1 MEKVDTTATD
11 ILQLNAR
18 ASKSS
23 TWFLGAAILG
33 ILLCGIAYFQ
43 SHQGFF
49 VSYLTAFSFFLAIS
63 LGALFFTM
71 VQHLARAGWSTTV
84 RRTSENLGN
93 NMLVM
98 AVLFL
103 PLLLGLSHL
112 FQWTHPD
119 VRAVD
124 HLIRAKSAYLNV
136 PFLLIRV
143 VFYFAVWT
151 FLGSW
156 LLKTSRRQDVT
167 RDPALSQKMGKWSTL
182 GLILFGLTSTF
193 FAFDWIMSIDA
204 HWFSTMFGVYFFA
217 GSVVAFYCAMIIVV
231 TCLKSS
237 GHLQKS
243 VSTEHYHDMGKL
255 LFGHNIFWTYI
266 GFSQFML
273 IWYANVPEET
283 LFFLHRAGGWKVI
296 SLMLPWCHFAVPFVF
311 LMSHNVKRKPWL
323 LATGAAWLLIMCYI
337 DIYWLIQPY
346 FYHHGPHFGISDA
359 GALLM
364 IGGFYLY
371 FLVHTMRQAPL
382 IPVGDPRLQMSLNYD
397 NGIPKK

>member
-1 MEKVDTTATD
+1 MEKVETTD

-23 TWFLGAAILG
+23 TWFLGAGILG
-33 ILLCGIAYFQ
+33 ILLCAIAYFQ
-43 SHQGFF
+43 SHQSFF

-84 RRTSENLGN
+84 RRTSENLASN
-93 NMLVM
+93 
-98 AVLFL
+98 LFPMIL
-103 PLLLGLSHL
+103 LFIPLLLGITSL
-112 FQWTHPD
+112 FQWTNPAI
-119 VRAVD
+119 RATD

-136 PFLLIRV
+136 PFFLIRTGV
-143 VFYFAVWT
+143 YLVIWASLGTW
-151 FLGSW
+151 FLR
-156 LLKTSRRQDVT
+156 TSRRQDAS
-167 RDPALSQKMGKWSTL
+167 RDPLLSIKMSNRSTV
-182 GLILFGLTSTF
+182 GLILFGVTSTF
-193 FAFDWIMSIDA
+193 YAFDWIMSIDA

-217 GSVVAFYCAMIIVV
+217 GSVVAFYCTMIIVV
-231 TCLKSS
+231 TWLRST
-237 GHLQKS
+237 GHVQKS

-283 LFFLHRAGGWKVI
+283 LFFLHRAGGWKFI

-311 LMSHNVKRKPWL
+311 LMSHNLKRKPWL

-346 FYHHGPHFGISDA
+346 FYHHGPHFGISDI
-359 GALLM
+359 GALLTV
-364 IGGFYLY
+364 GGFYLF

-397 NGIPKK
+397 NGIPKQ